1 MGVKMEVKEEV
12 KVEVKVEASK
22 TVVQPTR
29 WLYFLRD
36 SALLPLITSSYYY
49 LIMPLFVPVTKMT
62 LVTCHF

>member
-1 MGVKMEVKEEV
+1 M
-12 KVEVKVEASK
+12 EASK
-22 TVVQPTR
+22 AIVQPTC

-36 SALLPLITSSYYY
+36 SALLPFITPSYYS

>member
-1 MGVKMEVKEEV
+1 M
-12 KVEVKVEASK
+12 EASK
-22 TVVQPTR
+22 AIVQPTR